1 MKAFEYLG
9 FYDAYRVKHR
19 NEAGYTF
26 WDYAGGALQ
35 NDMGMRIDYLW
46 LNSYAV
52 DKLETV
58 EVDKTTRYDVKPSD
72 HTVLKAVLK

>member
-9 FYDAYRVKHR
+9 FYDAYRTKHKKDV
-19 NEAGYTF
+19 GYTF
-26 WDYAGGALQ
+26 WDYAGGAFA

-52 DKLETV
+52 DMLKNV
-58 EVDKTTRYDVKPSD
+58 EVDKSTRKDVKPSD
-72 HTVLKAVLK
+72 HTVLKAVLE